1 MDALSRGPK
10 ALGSQLTCH
19 FPIFKRL
26 ILLQTLRNDF
36 SMIIREIDSISEM
49 KALEELQK
57 EVWGWDDLD
66 TMPLMNFIVMKEVG
80 GSLIGAFDRGRLVGF
95 VFGFVGCDEGNI
107 VFHSHMLAVLPE
119 FREQGIGRELKLAQ
133 RQQALTKGFNCI
145 TWTFDPLQSPNA
157 YLNFS
162 RLGVIAT
169 KYKVNFYGEQTSS
182 ALHRYIGTDR
192 LWVSWFL
199 ESDRVS
205 RRLECGSKAKPSQAD
220 LRKLVSLVQ
229 AGRGG
234 WPQSQ
239 QLAAHAVDEQ
249 VLIDIPADIGSLQQ
263 QSPQLAVAWRNATR
277 SAFTEALAAGFIV
290 EEFYRLDRQ
299 GELVGCYLLS
309 SKMPNGIRH
318 HSH

>member
-1 MDALSRGPK
+1 M
-10 ALGSQLTCH
+10 
-19 FPIFKRL
+19 RL
-26 ILLQTLRNDF
+26 ILLKTLLDNLT
-36 SMIIREIDSISEM
+36 MIIREIDSISEM

-80 GSLIGAFDRGRLVGF
+80 GSLIGAFDREKPVGF
-95 VFGFVGCDEGNI
+95 VFGFVGCDEGKI

-119 FREQGIGRELKLAQ
+119 FREQGIGRKLKLAQ
-133 RQQALTKGFNCI
+133 RQQALAKGFNRI

-182 ALHRYIGTDR
+182 GLHRYIGTDR

-199 ESDRVS
+199 ESNRVS
-205 RRLECGSKAKPSQAD
+205 QRLECGSNAKPYHSD

-229 AGRGG
+229 TGSDG
-234 WPQSQ
+234 WPLSRP
-239 QLAAHAVDEQ
+239 LAAVDEQ
-249 VLIDIPADIGSLQQ
+249 VVIEIPADIGLLQQ

-277 SAFTEALAAGFIV
+277 SAFTEAFAAGFIV
-290 EEFYRLDRQ
+290 EEFYRLDRH
-299 GELVGCYLLS
+299 GEAVGCYLLN
-309 SKMPNGIRH
+309 SKMPDGISN
-318 HSH
+318 HSN

>member
-1 MDALSRGPK
+1 
-10 ALGSQLTCH
+10 
-19 FPIFKRL
+19 
-26 ILLQTLRNDF
+26 
-36 SMIIREIDSISEM
+36 MIIREIDSISEM

-80 GSLIGAFDRGRLVGF
+80 GSLIGAFDREKPVGF
-95 VFGFVGCDEGNI
+95 VFGFVGCDEGEI

-119 FREQGIGRELKLAQ
+119 FREQGLGRKLKLAQ
-133 RQQALTKGFNCI
+133 RQQALAKGFNRI

-199 ESDRVS
+199 ESNRVS
-205 RRLECGSKAKPSQAD
+205 QRLECGSNAKPYYSD
-220 LRKLVSLVQ
+220 RKLVSLVQ
-229 AGRGG
+229 TGSDG
-234 WPQSQ
+234 WPMSQ
-239 QLAAHAVDEQ
+239 PLAAVDEQ
-249 VLIDIPADIGSLQQ
+249 VVIEIPADIGLLQQ

-277 SAFTEALAAGFIV
+277 SAFTEAFAAGLIV
-290 EEFYRLDRQ
+290 EEFYRLDRH

-309 SKMPNGIRH
+309 SKMPDGISN
-318 HSH
+318 HSN

>member
-1 MDALSRGPK
+1 MDAPSQGRGIK
-10 ALGSQLTCH
+10 LTCN
-19 FPIFKRL
+19 FPILTRL
-26 ILLQTLRNDF
+26 ILLQTLLDNF
-36 SMIIREIDSISEM
+36 TMIIREIDSISEM

-80 GSLIGAFDRGRLVGF
+80 GSLIGAFDRERPVGF

-107 VFHSHMLAVLPE
+107 VFHSHMLAVLQE

-133 RQQALTKGFNCI
+133 RQRALTKGFNCI

-192 LWVSWFL
+192 LWVSWYL

-205 RRLECGSKAKPSQAD
+205 QRVECGSDAKLSQVD
-220 LRKLVSLVQ
+220 LRKLMPLVQ
-229 AGRGG
+229 RRRDG

-239 QLAAHAVDEQ
+239 PLAARLDQQ
-249 VLIDIPADIGSLQQ
+249 VLIEIPDDIGSLQQ
-263 QSPQLAVAWRNATR
+263 QNPELAVAWRKATR
-277 SAFTEALAAGFIV
+277 SAFTEAFAAGFIV
-290 EEFYRLDRQ
+290 EEFYRLDRD

-309 SKMPNGIRH
+309 SKMPDGISH
-318 HSH
+318 HSN

>member
-1 MDALSRGPK
+1 
-10 ALGSQLTCH
+10 
-19 FPIFKRL
+19 
-26 ILLQTLRNDF
+26 
-36 SMIIREIDSISEM
+36 MIIREIDSISEM

-80 GSLIGAFDRGRLVGF
+80 GSLIGAFDRDKPVGF
-95 VFGFVGCDEGNI
+95 VFGFVGCDEGCI

-133 RQQALTKGFNCI
+133 RQQALKKGFNCI

-199 ESDRVS
+199 QSDRVR
-205 RRLECGSKAKPSQAD
+205 RRLDCGSNANPSQGD
-220 LRKLVSLVQ
+220 LRNLVSLVQ
-229 AGRGG
+229 TGRDG

-239 QLAAHAVDEQ
+239 PFVAHVDEP
-249 VLIDIPADIGSLQQ
+249 VLIDIPDDIGLLQQ

-277 SAFTEALAAGFIV
+277 WAFTEALAAGFIV
-290 EEFYRLDRQ
+290 EEFYRLDRH
-299 GELVGCYLLS
+299 GKSVGGYLLS
-309 SKMPNGIRH
+309 SKKPDGI
-318 HSH
+318 SHDSN

>member
-1 MDALSRGPK
+1 M
-10 ALGSQLTCH
+10 GSKLTCD
-19 FPIFKRL
+19 FPILTRL
-26 ILLQTLRNDF
+26 ILLQTLLDNF
-36 SMIIREIDSISEM
+36 TMIIREIDSISEM
-49 KALEELQK
+49 KALEKLQK
-57 EVWGWDDLD
+57 KVWRWDDLD

-80 GSLIGAFDRGRLVGF
+80 GSLIGAFDRETPVGF
-95 VFGFVGCDEGNI
+95 VFGFVGCHEGNI

-119 FREQGIGRELKLAQ
+119 FREQGIGRKLKLAQ

-169 KYKVNFYGEQTSS
+169 KYKVNFYGEHTSS

-192 LWVSWFL
+192 LWVNWYL

-205 RRLECGSKAKPSQAD
+205 QRLECGSSAKLSQAD
-220 LRKLVSLVQ
+220 LRKLMSLVQ
-229 AGRGG
+229 RGRDG

-239 QLAAHAVDEQ
+239 PLAAHVDQQ

-263 QSPQLAVAWRNATR
+263 QCPRLAVAWRNATR
-277 SAFTEALAAGFIV
+277 SAFTEALAAGFVV
-290 EEFYRLDRQ
+290 EEFYRLDRH
-299 GELVGCYLLS
+299 GEFVGCYLLS
-309 SKMPNGIRH
+309 SKMPDGISH
-318 HSH
+318 HSN

>member
-1 MDALSRGPK
+1 
-10 ALGSQLTCH
+10 
-19 FPIFKRL
+19 
-26 ILLQTLRNDF
+26 
-36 SMIIREIDSISEM
+36 MIIREIDTISEM

-80 GSLIGAFDRGRLVGF
+80 GSLIGAFDREKPVGF
-95 VFGFVGCDEGNI
+95 VFGFVGCDEGSI

-133 RQQALTKGFNCI
+133 RQQALAKGFNCI

-199 ESDRVS
+199 ESDRVR
-205 RRLECGSKAKPSQAD
+205 RRLDRGSNAKPSQGD

-229 AGRGG
+229 TGRDG

-239 QLAAHAVDEQ
+239 PLVAHADEP
-249 VLIDIPADIGSLQQ
+249 VLIDIPDDIGLLQQ

-277 SAFTEALAAGFIV
+277 SAFNEALAAGFIV
-290 EEFYRLDRQ
+290 EEFYRLDRH
-299 GELVGCYLLS
+299 GKSVGGYLLS
-309 SKMPNGIRH
+309 SKKPDGI
-318 HSH
+318 SHYSN